1 MLTNQNNYDELI
13 YKKHPKYTYIWLSF
27 IITLFICL
35 ITVSCFYKF
44 NKFYETIGLVIKK
57 GNDNYVQILL
67 ENDKL
72 DIIKNDNLILEKEKI
87 DFQAEISTYIYSDN
101 GKAYREVKLF
111 FQNNYADG
119 EIMNLTFK
127 SPETTL
133 MKELQEKLKKGMK

>member
-1 MLTNQNNYDELI
+1 MLTNQKNYDELI

-87 DFQAEISTYIYSDN
+87 DFQTEISTYIYSDN

-111 FQNNYADG
+111 FQNNP
-119 EIMNLTFK
+119 
-127 SPETTL
+127 SRW
-133 MKELQEKLKKGMK
+133 